1 VFKFFNIEYFWLLG
15 LIPVMIVA
23 LVLFLR
29 WRKNALQ
36 RYGDP
41 KIFAPLM
48 PEASVGKT
56 ILKFILLSLTLAAV
70 VLALARPKTGSRIEK
85 VQRKGIDIMLCLDVS
100 NSMMA
105 EDIRPNRLE
114 RAKQSVARLIDRL
127 SGDRIGIIIFA
138 GKAYT
143 QLPITTDYAAAKLFL
158 NTVNTG
164 IIPSQGTAIA
174 DAIELAA
181 SSFGETK
188 HNKAIIV
195 ITDGE
200 DHEGKALE
208 QTEAAAKNGILVYTI
223 GMGLPEGAPIPVYK
237 GGNITGYKK
246 DREGNTVISK
256 LDETLLQRIASLG
269 NGMYVRASNS
279 EAGLNKVFE
288 DLNKVEKSEI
298 ESTQYADHEDQFQ
311 YFTALALLLL
321 LIDLVVFERKTIW
334 LRRLKPFGHFSSGMP
349 TKVLLLLGFLM
360 PVLAIGQKENSLL
373 RQGNR
378 QYEQGNYSEAE
389 KDYRRALELN
399 QGSVKGQFNLGT
411 AVYQGKNYGESTR
424 IYENLAGGKHDA
436 ATQAKIWH
444 NLGNSLLEEKQYE
457 KSINAYKNALLNN
470 PSDAD
475 SKYNLEYARMML
487 RKQQQQQQQNQDKQ
501 KDDQQKQDQQKQDQQ
516 KQDEQKQQQPQ
527 DQKKLSKED
536 AERMLEA
543 LKNEEKKTMDKVK
556 KQQAK
561 VQVVGVEKDW

>member
-1 VFKFFNIEYFWLLG
+1 
-15 LIPVMIVA
+15 M
-23 LVLFLR
+23 
-29 WRKNALQ
+29 
-36 RYGDP
+36 
-41 KIFAPLM
+41 
-48 PEASVGKT
+48 
-56 ILKFILLSLTLAAV
+56 
-70 VLALARPKTGSRIEK
+70 
-85 VQRKGIDIMLCLDVS
+85 
-100 NSMMA
+100 
-105 EDIRPNRLE
+105 
-114 RAKQSVARLIDRL
+114 
-127 SGDRIGIIIFA
+127 
-138 GKAYT
+138 
-143 QLPITTDYAAAKLFL
+143 
-158 NTVNTG
+158 
-164 IIPSQGTAIA
+164 
-174 DAIELAA
+174 
-181 SSFGETK
+181 
-188 HNKAIIV
+188 
-195 ITDGE
+195 
-200 DHEGKALE
+200 
-208 QTEAAAKNGILVYTI
+208 
-223 GMGLPEGAPIPVYK
+223 
-237 GGNITGYKK
+237 TGYKK
-246 DREGNTVISK
+246 DREGTTVISK
-256 LDETLLQRIASLG
+256 LDETLLQRIASVG
-269 NGMYVRASNS
+269 NGMYVRASNT

-334 LRRLKPFGHFSSGMP
+334 LRRLKPFGRQPSGLP
-349 TKVLLLLGFLM
+349 AKIVLLL
-360 PVLAIGQKENSLL
+360 AILLPAAAFAQKENTLL

-378 QYEQGNYSEAE
+378 QYEQGKYSEAE

-444 NLGNSLLEEKQYE
+444 NLGNSLMEEKQYE

-487 RKQQQQQQQNQDKQ
+487 RKQQQQQQQQNQDKQ
-501 KDDQQKQDQQKQDQQ
+501 KDDQQKQDQQKQDEQ

-556 KQQAK
+556 KQKAK
-561 VQVVGVEKDW
+561 VQVTGVEKDW